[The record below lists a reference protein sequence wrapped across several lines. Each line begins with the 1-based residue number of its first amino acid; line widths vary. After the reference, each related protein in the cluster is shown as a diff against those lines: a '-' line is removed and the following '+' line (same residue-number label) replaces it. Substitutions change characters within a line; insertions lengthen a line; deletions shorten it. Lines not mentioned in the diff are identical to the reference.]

1 MNEVVVVAAI
11 GVVAAVFILRPLLRG
26 RGAAVR
32 PTAPRGSLNVAQP
45 AGLVASEELAELE
58 LDRAMGRVSEEDFV
72 KWRGEIEAGV
82 TADDAS
88 PAAAADAE
96 PTDSAAA
103 PVAEPTDATARA
115 EALVRRWSTVPRPS
129 CPDCGVRPEPE
140 ARYCSNCGASLA
152 S

>member
-1 MNEVVVVAAI
+1 MNEMVVVAAI

-32 PTAPRGSLNVAQP
+32 PTAPRGSVNVAQP
-45 AGLVASEELAELE
+45 AGSVASEELAELE

-82 TADDAS
+82 TVDEAS

-96 PTDSAAA
+96 PA
-103 PVAEPTDATARA
+103 DATARA

-140 ARYCSNCGASLA
+140 ARYCSNCGASLP